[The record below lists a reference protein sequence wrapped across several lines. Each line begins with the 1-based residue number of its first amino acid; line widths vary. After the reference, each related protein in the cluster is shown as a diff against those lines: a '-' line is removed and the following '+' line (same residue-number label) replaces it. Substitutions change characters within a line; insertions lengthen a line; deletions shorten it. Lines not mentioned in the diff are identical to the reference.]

1 MKKQLTVLAA
11 IVTLTAALGAGQ
23 TAPPTAGRAA
33 AHPDLS
39 GTWLF
44 SIDLPPLAIKRQAN
58 GATTVKGV
66 DASGRR
72 AATAVPGALPSTPEP
87 SYKPELRAKVKDLF
101 DHESKTDAV
110 FYCGKPGV
118 PRIGPPR
125 RIVQL
130 PNEMIFLY
138 EDISGDPYRII
149 PTDGRPLSKDPNP
162 SYYGHSVGRWEGN
175 TLVVEAVGFVEET
188 WFGEGGYFHSDA
200 MRVTERFWRT
210 GENLAY
216 QVDGRRPQ
224 SPHRAVDDAGASDQ
238 AVYRAARGVAALRRA
253 GRQVSAERRSPRP
266 AVRRHR

>member
-130 PNEMIFLY
+130 PNEVIFLY
-138 EDISGDPYRII
+138 EDISGIRIESFR
-149 PTDGRPLSKDPNP
+149 PTDVRISKDPEPVLLRPFGRPL
-162 SYYGHSVGRWEGN
+162 GRQHAGRRGGWVRRRN
-175 TLVVEAVGFVEET
+175 MVRR
-188 WFGEGGYFHSDA
+188 GGYFHSDA

-253 GRQVSAERRSPRP
+253 GRQVSAERRYHGQR
-266 AVRRHR
+266 